1 MNVRKVL
8 AGVAVLLLL
17 ITAFVMI
24 SVWRA
29 FRDPAQ
35 GSFGL
40 AAVSFGI
47 NELVVEAIILLM
59 IVFVGWRTWRFLKQL
74 RQRPQ
79 ARP

>member
-1 MNVRKVL
+1 M
-8 AGVAVLLLL
+8 L

-29 FRDPAQ
+29 FRDPGT
-35 GSFGL
+35 GSFGV
-40 AAVSFGI
+40 AAVSFSV
-47 NELVVEAIILLM
+47 NEFVVEAIILLM